1 MQGLQPLFTADAVQ
15 HVMTQGM
22 IDGKLGVIEVIGRIV
37 MHTNRLHDFLRR
49 QITVSGKGHDF
60 AQQQAVKP
68 AAQSGPRRFAGVAKA
83 PVLASQAPTDFDG
96 RGKRCLEADHAQPG
110 ETDELP
116 GILALQCPQA
126 KTVLGEMATDSPD
139 QFSTF
144 QSAQGR
150 WKITHDLRISAHRG
164 KFRQIVI
171 TPLAHQQSRACQFKY
186 RLHRALPPISMPPV
200 YNAGRIRLSFPIEII
215 MPLPLIYHE
224 DYSPEFPAD
233 HRFPMD
239 KFRLLRDHL
248 VDSGLTRDADL
259 LRPQLC
265 PPEILALAHDPS
277 YIERYMSGELSR
289 EDQRRLGLPWS
300 EALARRTVRAVGGS
314 LLAAEQALE
323 HGLACHLA
331 GGTHHAHYD
340 YPAGFCIF
348 NDLAVISHYLL
359 ESGRVNRVL
368 IFDCDVHQGDGT
380 ARILHNTPEAITVS
394 LHCEKN
400 FPARKAES
408 DWDIPL
414 PNGMGDADYLKVVDD
429 ALNYLLPLYQP
440 DLVLYD
446 AGVDVHKDDA
456 LGYLKLTDEGVAAR
470 DESVM
475 RHCLGRDIP
484 VVGVIGGGYS
494 KDRHALAR
502 RHGIL
507 HHSAQRVWQSSGCH

>member
-1 MQGLQPLFTADAVQ
+1 ML
-15 HVMTQGM
+15 
-22 IDGKLGVIEVIGRIV
+22 
-37 MHTNRLHDFLRR
+37 
-49 QITVSGKGHDF
+49 
-60 AQQQAVKP
+60 
-68 AAQSGPRRFAGVAKA
+68 
-83 PVLASQAPTDFDG
+83 
-96 RGKRCLEADHAQPG
+96 
-110 ETDELP
+110 
-116 GILALQCPQA
+116 
-126 KTVLGEMATDSPD
+126 
-139 QFSTF
+139 
-144 QSAQGR
+144 
-150 WKITHDLRISAHRG
+150 
-164 KFRQIVI
+164 
-171 TPLAHQQSRACQFKY
+171 
-186 RLHRALPPISMPPV
+186 PV
-200 YNAGRIRLSFPIEII
+200 YNAGRILHSFRNEII
-215 MPLPLIYHE
+215 MSLPLIYHE

-248 VDSGLTRDADL
+248 VDSGLTRDTDL

-265 PPEILALAHDPS
+265 PPQILALAHDPS
-277 YIERYMSGELSR
+277 YIERYMSGDLSR

-340 YPAGFCIF
+340 FPAGFCIF
-348 NDLAVISHYLL
+348 NDLAVISHFLL

-380 ARILHNTPEAITVS
+380 ARILHNTPEAVTVS

-429 ALNYLLPLYQP
+429 ALNDLLPLYQP

-446 AGVDVHKDDA
+446 AGVD
-456 LGYLKLTDEGVAAR
+456 YLKLTDEGVAAR
-470 DESVM
+470 DEAVM

-494 KDRHALAR
+494 KDRRALAR